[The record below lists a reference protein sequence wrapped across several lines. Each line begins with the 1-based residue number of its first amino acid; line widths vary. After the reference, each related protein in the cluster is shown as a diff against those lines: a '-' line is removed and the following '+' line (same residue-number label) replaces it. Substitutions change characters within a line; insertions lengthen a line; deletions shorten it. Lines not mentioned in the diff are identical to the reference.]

1 MNACMQDNIFAL
13 STSFTR
19 VRAPS
24 AALPAATATL
34 RWRGPATLKSSAKF
48 AQSPQT
54 LVKWTRLSQKFV
66 GANLR
71 GNGKSIAAVTLNG
84 MQATIGAPS
93 DGKIKIVLL
102 AGNCSIY
109 RKLYVV
115 REPDGCSSACIS
127 ALESRTPIFVSA
139 GILRMQQWRRWWT
152 SALNA
157 PLGLPFEY
165 RLCSRG

>member
-1 MNACMQDNIFAL
+1 MNATYGDLTLSATFTAMSVAQAAMKIETTSSFSCVGEDGAADVVSERKHRGGEFDQQCIGGEQDVTWAVANQTCAAIDNIFAL

-34 RWRGPATLKSSAKF
+34 RWWGPATLKKSSAKF
-48 AQSPQT
+48 TQSPQT

-84 MQATIGAPS
+84 MQATIGASS
-93 DGKIKIVLL
+93 DGKI
-102 AGNCSIY
+102 
-109 RKLYVV
+109 
-115 REPDGCSSACIS
+115 
-127 ALESRTPIFVSA
+127 
-139 GILRMQQWRRWWT
+139 
-152 SALNA
+152 
-157 PLGLPFEY
+157 
-165 RLCSRG
+165 